1 MSKNKENKM
10 KDWKTTFA
18 GLAAAVA
25 HVSVNGIGWKQLL
38 VAAITAALGYFA
50 KDSAS

>member
-1 MSKNKENKM
+1 M
-10 KDWKTTFA
+10 KDWKTTLT
-18 GLAAAVA
+18 GLALAVA